1 MQTYFAAFW
10 TNSYYGPNTKESPP
24 SYWYMDTL
32 VTLSTNEPMYS

>member
-10 TNSYYGPNTKESPP
+10 TNSYYGESPP

-32 VTLSTNEPMYS
+32 VTISTNEPMYS